1 MTRPWRFL
9 LVLSTLVPLQSL
21 AWAQGDTTPPVFLS
35 APIVSPNSNPAA
47 PLTARLQITSN
58 EPVIVEVG
66 AREVTRTWRFTP
78 TADFAT
84 THDVPLIGFRPDRP
98 HRLTI
103 ALRDAAGNR
112 AVWPLGIVFTTPPLP
127 ANFPPLTVP
136 TSLPDQMEP
145 GITVASMFFSSPTIS
160 GTGSYMVHFDQTGQ
174 VVWLYES
181 ATSLRDVTRM
191 RNGNLLTWSD
201 NRYVQEIDLFG
212 NILTTWWAARL
223 GTTGAPAGAVMVDC
237 DSFHH
242 EIAELPEAEQADF
255 IALST
260 EMRVLPNY
268 PTSEVDTTQ
277 TSPTGNVVG
286 DVVIE
291 FNRDG
296 TLVREFKIMDVLDAY
311 RICYGSL
318 ANFYNQL
325 YSLNTLDWSHGNS
338 VVIDPS
344 DDTWIISL
352 RHQDAVVKVRRS
364 DHQIIWIHGAHERWL
379 PRWQPFLLTQVG
391 SPFEWQF
398 HQHSSDL
405 DGAGNMILFDNG
417 NYRVIPP
424 TAPPPVSQWYSRAVK
439 FLVDPVAMTTQQVW
453 NYDGGGVPFFD
464 GFLCDADPLPNGNVL
479 VTEGSRLVPGMN
491 KTYSRLFEV
500 RDTFAG
506 QQVVWDVIVNDPA
519 SANPNPYNWNVYRSE
534 RYPGLYVD

>member
-1 MTRPWRFL
+1 MTRPWRL
-9 LVLSTLVPLQSL
+9 LIVLSALLSVPGL
-21 AWAQGDTTPPVFLS
+21 ARAGGDTTPPVFLGP
-35 APIVSPNSNPAA
+35 PIVTPNANPAA

-66 AREVTRTWRFTP
+66 AKEVTRTWRFTP
-78 TADFAT
+78 TATFAT
-84 THDVPLIGFRPDRP
+84 THDVPLIGFRPGRP

-112 AVWPLGIVFTTPPLP
+112 TVWPAGIVFTTPALP

-136 TSLPDQMEP
+136 TSVPDQMEP
-145 GITVASMFFSSPTIS
+145 GVTVAGMFWSSPQIA
-160 GTGSYMVHFDQTGQ
+160 GTGSYLVYLDPTGQ

-201 NRYVQEIDLFG
+201 NRYVQEIDVYG
-212 NILTTWWAARL
+212 SIVTTWWAARL
-223 GTTGAPAGAVMVDC
+223 GTVGAPPGAVMVDT

-242 EIAELPEAEQADF
+242 EIGELPEAEQADF

-260 EMRVLPNY
+260 EMRVFPNY
-268 PTSEVDTTQ
+268 PTSETDTTQ
-277 TSPTGNVVG
+277 TAPTGNVVG
-286 DVVIE
+286 DVVVE

-296 TLVREFKIMDVLDAY
+296 TVVREFKILDVLDAY
-311 RICYGSL
+311 RLCYGSL
-318 ANFYNQL
+318 GAFFNVL
-325 YSLNTLDWSHGNS
+325 YGMTTLDWSHGNS
-338 VVIDPS
+338 VVVDPS

-352 RHQDAVVKVRRS
+352 RHQDAVIKVRRS
-364 DHQIIWIHGAHERWL
+364 DHQIVWIHGAHERWK
-379 PRWQPFLLTQVG
+379 PRWQPLLLTQVG

-398 HQHSSDL
+398 HQHSADL
-405 DGAGNMILFDNG
+405 DSAGNMILFDNG

-424 TAPPPVSQWYSRAVK
+424 TAPPPTSTWYSRAVK

-479 VTEGSRLVPGMN
+479 VTEGSRQVPMMN
-491 KTYSRLFEV
+491 KTYSRIFEV
-500 RDTFAG
+500 RDTSPG
-506 QQVVWDVIVNDPA
+506 HQVVFDVIVNDPA
-519 SANPNPYNWNVYRSE
+519 GPTPNPYNWNVYRSE
-534 RYPGLYVD
+534 RYPSVYTH